1 MDKDAR
7 KTRTRYFR
15 EFELLIWLLIIL
27 AFLVFGVLSYRSS
40 QQTYQLYN
48 IFMPDVDGLIVG
60 SPVNLMGV
68 PVGYVK
74 TLKIVNDDEVFVRFI
89 IRDKSIKLPKGTI
102 ANVEFTGLGGSK
114 SIELYP
120 PNKDYVQQYGL
131 DGDDYIIVARVSR
144 LRDCWSLLYQMFGKI
159 GSITAKISSFGVEL
173 QNSDLQSDTEAT
185 QKDVNNFLEFSN
197 GWVDNV
203 QKDINNYKN
212 KMDDI
217 KKGNKDNS
225 HGEWKCKIDN

>member
-7 KTRTRYFR
+7 KSRTRYFR

-27 AFLVFGVLSYRSS
+27 AFFVFSYFIFKSS
-40 QQTYQLYN
+40 QSTYQLYN
-48 IFMPDVDGLIVG
+48 IFMSDVDGLIVG

-74 TLKIVNDDEVFVRFI
+74 TLKIVNDDEIFVRFI
-89 IRDKSIKLPKGTI
+89 IKDKSVKLPKGTI

-131 DGDDYIIVARVSR
+131 DADDYIIVARTNR
-144 LRDCWSLLYQMFGKI
+144 LRDCWSLLYQMFGKL
-159 GSITAKISSFGVEL
+159 GAITAKISAFGMEF
-173 QNSDLQSDTEAT
+173 QNSNLENETVST
-185 QKDVNNFLEFSN
+185 QKDVNNFLEFSDS
-197 GWVDNV
+197 WVDNI
-203 QKDINNYKN
+203 QKDINSYKN
-212 KMDDI
+212 KMEEI

-225 HGEWKCKIDN
+225 HGE

>member
-225 HGEWKCKIDN
+225 HGE

>member
-7 KTRTRYFR
+7 KSRTRYFR

-27 AFLVFGVLSYRSS
+27 AFFVFSYFIFQSS
-40 QQTYQLYN
+40 QSTYQLYN
-48 IFMPDVDGLIVG
+48 IFMSDVDGLIVG

-74 TLKIVNDDEVFVRFI
+74 TLKIVNDDEIFVRFVI
-89 IRDKSIKLPKGTI
+89 KDKSVKLPKGTI

-131 DGDDYIIVARVSR
+131 DGDDYIVVARTNR

-159 GSITAKISSFGVEL
+159 GSITYKISSFGEEL
-173 QNSDLQSDTEAT
+173 KNSDLQDDTQAT

-197 GWVDNV
+197 NWVDNV
-203 QKDINNYKN
+203 QKGINNYKN
-212 KMDDI
+212 KMNDI
-217 KKGNKDNS
+217 KKGNKDNN
-225 HGEWKCKIDN
+225 HGE

>member
-27 AFLVFGVLSYRSS
+27 ALLVFGVVSYRSS

-225 HGEWKCKIDN
+225 HGE